1 MSDDYSGFT
10 ADVDGDGVEDPAE
23 IYTLDDGSNVIVAD
37 TDGDGEADY
46 AALDSDGDG
55 RYELAYDANTGET
68 IDLTSDDLVD
78 YGADYDGSG
87 GNLDG
92 DVVNAEAGDTTTDT
106 ATTGDSGS
114 YYDAAAV
121 SDMLAM
127 QHETSMAVINNI

>member
-1 MSDDYSGFT
+1 MSDEYSGFT

-68 IDLTSDDLVD
+68 IDLTSDELAG

-92 DVVNAEAGDTTTDT
+92 DVVT
-106 ATTGDSGS
+106 ADPTTTGDSGS

-127 QHETSMAVINNI
+127 QHETSMAVIDNI